1 MEAVAITKSVEEM
14 FAVATQSKGW
24 LKFLGVLSIIG
35 GVLSALTIV
44 GILVAWLPIWMG
56 VLLFQAGSQADAMAT
71 TAGSQPARR
80 HAKQASHLFCDSRGA
95 GAYCPDRRHSHF
107 DDQRHDDFFSFE
119 RAEPVSSAVC
129 QKIPL

>member
-71 TAGSQPARR
+71 TQDPNRLVVMLNKLRTYFVIQGVLA
-80 HAKQASHLFCDSRGA
+80 LFALIGVTLTLMISGTTIFSLLNALSR
-95 GAYCPDRRHSHF
+95 
-107 DDQRHDDFFSFE
+107 
-119 RAEPVSSAVC
+119 
-129 QKIPL
+129 

>member
-71 TAGSQPARR
+71 TQDPNRLVVMLNKLRTYFVIQGVLALIALIGVTLTLMISGTTIFSLLNA
-80 HAKQASHLFCDSRGA
+80 LSR
-95 GAYCPDRRHSHF
+95 
-107 DDQRHDDFFSFE
+107 
-119 RAEPVSSAVC
+119 
-129 QKIPL
+129 

>member
-1 MEAVAITKSVEEM
+1 METVAITKSVEAM

-56 VLLFQAGSQADAMAT
+56 VLLFQAGSQADGMAT
-71 TAGSQPARR
+71 TQDPNRLVVMLNKLRTYFVIQGVLALIALVGFTLALMISGTTIFSLLNALRR
-80 HAKQASHLFCDSRGA
+80 
-95 GAYCPDRRHSHF
+95 
-107 DDQRHDDFFSFE
+107 
-119 RAEPVSSAVC
+119 
-129 QKIPL
+129 